1 LAACAVHSRHLLPA
15 RFERISGAAL
25 NSLENFRARLPAHP
39 SEEGWAQEGCS
50 NSLNLIIVL
59 RTRITST
66 MAFSPF
72 KFLQE
77 VRSETNK
84 VTWPTRR
91 ETTITTIMVFVMVAL
106 ASVFFFASDQLIRYI
121 VTFLLGIH

>member
-1 LAACAVHSRHLLPA
+1 
-15 RFERISGAAL
+15 
-25 NSLENFRARLPAHP
+25 
-39 SEEGWAQEGCS
+39 
-50 NSLNLIIVL
+50 
-59 RTRITST
+59 

-77 VRSETNK
+77 VRSETAK

-106 ASVFFFASDQLIRYI
+106 ASIFFFTSDLIIRTA
-121 VTFLLGIH
+121 VTFLLGVH